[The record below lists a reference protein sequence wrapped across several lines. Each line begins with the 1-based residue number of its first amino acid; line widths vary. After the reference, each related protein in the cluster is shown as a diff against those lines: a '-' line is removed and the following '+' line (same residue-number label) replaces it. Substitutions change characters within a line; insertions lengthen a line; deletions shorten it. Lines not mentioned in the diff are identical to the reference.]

1 MAHVPLP
8 PMEWAQQQFSECDL
22 GDERRNS
29 RLVKVA
35 AQMAE
40 RPDGTTPVQTET
52 WGKCKATYRLFNT
65 ADVSFQKIAAPHY
78 ELTRQATSAP
88 VMLLINDTT
97 ELDFGRH
104 RTVAN
109 LGPTGNGS
117 GLGFFLH
124 SCLMVEP
131 ESGAVEGL
139 AGQRI
144 FYRKP
149 KVGKKKPHGN
159 TRRRAPDR
167 ESAVWGNLMDDVGK
181 PPAGVQWIHV
191 CDRGA
196 DDFEVFCRGLHNDCG
211 FIIRAAQLNRK
222 IMSPQGVTQS
232 LGVYLDS
239 LSVTG
244 TLDVNVRA
252 SKKQVPR
259 TAHCEVRFAAVDLP
273 RPKVKTDW
281 IRKYAPTSPLRL
293 WVVEVRENSTSKGI
307 VPLRWVLWV
316 SFPVNTLAQAETAI
330 AYYRRR
336 PTIEDYHKAIKTGC
350 CAEDR
355 LYQTAGALER
365 VTAVNCLLAVRL
377 LQIKTLAKQSPER
390 PAKDIVPGGW
400 LRAIKALRPKLEEPL
415 TVRGFLRALA
425 GLGGHLGRKSDAEPG
440 WITIWRGLQKLL
452 LILRGIDLDARRKC
466 G

>member
-1 MAHVPLP
+1 MPLVPLP
-8 PMEWAQQQFSECDL
+8 PMEWAQQQFGECDL
-22 GDERRNS
+22 GDERRTK
-29 RLVKVA
+29 RLVSVA
-35 AQMAE
+35 AQMAQ

-52 WGKCKATYRLFNT
+52 WGKCKASYRLFNT
-65 ADVSFQKIAAPHY
+65 DDVSFHKITAPHY
-78 ELTRQATSAP
+78 KLTRQAASAP

-104 RTVAN
+104 RKVAD
-109 LGPTGNGS
+109 LGPTGNGG

-124 SCLMVEP
+124 SCLVVEP
-131 ESGAVEGL
+131 ESGTVEGL

-159 TRRRAPDR
+159 TRRRAADR
-167 ESAVWGNLMDDVGK
+167 ESAVWGNLMDDVGR

-196 DDFEVFCRGLHNDCG
+196 DDFEVFCRGLHNGCG
-211 FIIRAAQLNRK
+211 FVIRAAHLNRK
-222 IMSPQGVTQS
+222 IVNPEGVTQS
-232 LGVYLDS
+232 LGVYLDT

-244 TLDVNVRA
+244 TINVNVRA
-252 SKKQVPR
+252 SKKQAAR
-259 TAHCEVRFAAVDLP
+259 TARCEIRFGALNLP
-273 RPKVKTDW
+273 RPKIHTDW
-281 IRKYAPTSPLRL
+281 LRKHGPTSPLHV
-293 WVVEVRENSTSKGI
+293 WVVEVREKPTSKDV

-316 SFPVNTLAQAETAI
+316 SFPVDTLDVAQKAI
-330 AYYRRR
+330 DYYRRR
-336 PTIEDYHKAIKTGC
+336 PTIEDFHKGLKTGC
-350 CAEDR
+350 CAEAR

-390 PAKDIVPGGW
+390 PAKDIVPAGW
-400 LRAIKALRPKLEEPL
+400 LRAIKLLRPELVEPL

-425 GLGGHLGRKSDAEPG
+425 GLGGHLGRRSDGEPG
-440 WITIWRGLQKLL
+440 WITIWRGLEKLL
-452 LILRGIDLDARRKC
+452 LILRGIDLEGRRKC